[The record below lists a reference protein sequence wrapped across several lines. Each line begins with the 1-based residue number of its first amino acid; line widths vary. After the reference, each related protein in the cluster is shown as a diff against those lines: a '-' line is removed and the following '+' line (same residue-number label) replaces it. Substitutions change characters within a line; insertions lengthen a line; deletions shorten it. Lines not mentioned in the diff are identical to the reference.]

1 MPSSRWSSS
10 TAWATSPR
18 KEQNY
23 LTPLEAA
30 TTPNLDEIAKDS
42 AQGRMIPAAP
52 GITPGS
58 GPGHLGLFGYD
69 PLEFQVGRGVI
80 EALGLGMELKPGD
93 VCARANFA
101 TLDPKGI
108 VTDRRAGR
116 IPTETCEKLCA
127 MLAAKIKKIGDTD
140 ILIKAG
146 KEHRFVV
153 VFRGKGLE
161 GPLTDA
167 DPNREGFA
175 IPTVKPRDENNAG
188 QKKMAALIADFYK
201 AALPIIAK
209 EKPANGFLMR
219 GIAHQPH
226 IPLFEER
233 YKLKPACLAVY
244 PMYKG
249 LAQLVG
255 MKKIEGP
262 ATIAEQFERYLKEYD
277 NFDFFFIHYKYT
289 DKYGEDG
296 NFMAKMKAIED
307 FDAALPILLR
317 KKPDVLAITGD
328 HSTPCAVKGHSW
340 HPQPV
345 LLHSAVERFGQAG
358 TFHGNR
364 REQRLARRVCGEIS
378 HPPHA
383 GQREDVRQVRGV
395 SLKIDF
401 VGAEVTRHKNISETP
416 YVDLLHYQTM
426 NLPNKLTV
434 SRFVLT
440 VVFLWALFWPWP
452 IPFRGTLALFFFG
465 ACGHHGFS
473 RWPHRAQPR
482 AHHQFRHFDGPA
494 GGQGHDLL
502 GVHCVCREYAPETG
516 RTAQGRRLDGRHHR
530 RARTGH
536 HRFAAAGGVEK
547 HRAGRRKIRQTQDH
561 LANRGHQCAAGRGRL
576 SRMAAVAAGHFHAVG
591 GCIC

>member
-1 MPSSRWSSS
+1 MIRAMKLDDLYSELTLKPS
-10 TAWATSPR
+10 AKLALVVLDGVGDLAT
-18 KEQNY
+18 KAQGY

-30 TTPNLDEIAKDS
+30 ATPNLDALSKDS
-42 AQGRMIPAAP
+42 AQGRMIPVAP

-80 EALGLGMELKPGD
+80 EALGLGLELKPGD

-101 TLDPKGI
+101 TVDPKGI

-127 MLAAKIKKIGDTD
+127 MLSAKVKKLGDTRV
-140 ILIKAG
+140 IIKAG

-175 IPTVKPRDENNAG
+175 IPTVKPRDPESAG
-188 QKKMAALIADFYK
+188 QKKMAGLIADFYK
-201 AALPIIAK
+201 AALPVIAK

-219 GIAHQPH
+219 GIAHQPD

-233 YKLKPACLAVY
+233 YKLRPACLAVY

-262 ATIAEQFERYLKEYD
+262 QTIKEQFERYLAEYG
-277 NFDFFFIHYKYT
+277 NYDFFFIHYKYT

-296 NFMAKMKAIED
+296 NFAAKRKAIEE

-328 HSTPCAVKGHSW
+328 HSTPCAIKGHSW

-345 LLHSAVERFGQAG
+345 LLTSAISGSDKLDRFTETGANSGSLGVFEAKYLIRLMQA
-358 TFHGNR
+358 N
-364 REQRLARRVCGEIS
+364 ARMF
-378 HPPHA
+378 
-383 GQREDVRQVRGV
+383 D
-395 SLKIDF
+395 K
-401 VGAEVTRHKNISETP
+401 
-416 YVDLLHYQTM
+416 
-426 NLPNKLTV
+426 
-434 SRFVLT
+434 
-440 VVFLWALFWPWP
+440 
-452 IPFRGTLALFFFG
+452 FG
-465 ACGHHGFS
+465 A
-473 RWPHRAQPR
+473 
-482 AHHQFRHFDGPA
+482 
-494 GGQGHDLL
+494 
-502 GVHCVCREYAPETG
+502 
-516 RTAQGRRLDGRHHR
+516 
-530 RARTGH
+530 
-536 HRFAAAGGVEK
+536 
-547 HRAGRRKIRQTQDH
+547 
-561 LANRGHQCAAGRGRL
+561 
-576 SRMAAVAAGHFHAVG
+576 
-591 GCIC
+591 